1 VGIGEYSSI
10 TNIGLL
16 FIFLMAGSV
25 IFLPRRFALIPVI
38 ATCCYMTLGQQIVIA
53 TLNFSALRL
62 ILLSGWIRLFI
73 RHEFFP
79 LKLNQIDKLIIA
91 WIVSSIVIYTLLWQT
106 TGAFINR
113 LGFAYDAI
121 GTYFLFRFLIR
132 DYIEIDY
139 AIKVIAFVIF
149 PLALEMLVEYTT
161 GRNAFAIFGGV
172 PEITVM
178 RGGRMRCQGPFIHPI
193 LAGTLGAT
201 LIPLYLGT
209 WIRKEKMRL
218 ISSLGLISSSIIM
231 VTSSSSGPLTS
242 AVYGIIAM
250 LVWPFR
256 NHLRAIRWGIVFFL
270 VLLAIF
276 MKAPIWYLMAR
287 LGSIIGGGGWH
298 RSYLIDQAIHYFD
311 EWWLLGTKVTAHWM
325 PYALE
330 NYPTRADITNQY
342 ISEGVNGGL
351 LTMILFI
358 LIIVFC
364 FRGIGKT
371 LKNTEEDSFDIRIT
385 IWSLG
390 SVLFAHTMSLLS
402 VSYFD
407 QIRVF
412 WYLLLAMI
420 AVVTSMSN
428 TVTDITENHKNAHS
442 NTTKLT

>member
-1 VGIGEYSSI
+1 MGGSI
-10 TNIGLL
+10 L
-16 FIFLMAGSV
+16 
-25 IFLPRRFALIPVI
+25 FLPRRFALIPVI
-38 ATCCYMTLGQQIVIA
+38 ATCCYMTLGQQIVVA

-62 ILLSGWIRLFI
+62 ILLFGWIRLLI

-91 WIVSSIVIYTLLWQT
+91 WIVSSIVTYTLLWQT

-113 LGFAYDAI
+113 VGFAYDAI

-132 DYIEIDY
+132 DYNEIDY
-139 AIKVIAFVIF
+139 TIKMIAFIIL
-149 PLALEMLVEYTT
+149 PLALEMLVESST

-172 PEITVM
+172 PEITVI
-178 RGGRMRCQGPFIHPI
+178 RGGRLRCQGPFIHPI

-201 LIPLYLGT
+201 LIPLYLGG

-218 ISSLGLISSSIIM
+218 ISSLGIISSSIIV

-242 AVYGIIAM
+242 AIYGIAAM
-250 LVWPFR
+250 LIWPFR
-256 NHLRAIRWGIVFFL
+256 RHMRAIRWGIFFFL
-270 VLLAIF
+270 ASLSIF

-287 LGSIIGGGGWH
+287 LGNIIGGGGWH
-298 RSYLIDQAIHYFD
+298 RSYLIDQAIRYLD
-311 EWWLLGTKVTAHWM
+311 EWWIIGTKVTAHWM

-330 NYPTRADITNQY
+330 QYPTRADITNQY
-342 ISEGVNGGL
+342 LAEGVNGGL

-364 FRGIGKT
+364 FKGIGRA
-371 LKNTEEDSFDIRIT
+371 LKNNEEESFDIRMT
-385 IWSLG
+385 IWSMG
-390 SVLFAHTMSLLS
+390 AVLFAHTLSFLS

-420 AVVTSMSN
+420 AVVTSMSY
-428 TVTDITENHKNAHS
+428 TTTDSIENHKSISTHHN
-442 NTTKLT
+442 